1 MKLLYLTGDY
11 LYSKVH
17 NNLIKNLLEKD
28 PTLEVYVFSPVRS
41 DNAHGLE
48 DSYYNNERLKVVTP
62 KVDIPILLYQLDF
75 WAKQRSKVRQIEQYI
90 PIREIDVIHA
100 ATMFSEG
107 GTAYRLNKMYGIPYL
122 VSIRGADVMTYARKM
137 PHLWPI
143 GNKILKHAAIVSCVT
158 PSIKERLLSSWKFK
172 PARNS
177 IEQSQIINNGIDAIW
192 TENINLT
199 TKKIGNPARILYIGR
214 FDKNKNVLR
223 LVEAVKLLKKKHNVS
238 LTLIGGKGE
247 EHDEVVRQVQ
257 ANSSYMEFL
266 GPIYDKER
274 LMGIVR
280 QCDLFAMVSHSET
293 FGLVYAECLSQGLP
307 LLYTKGTGFD
317 EMYPQGFVGYGVDSY
332 SAESIKNG
340 LGFIIDNYDM
350 LRNNISNIEFK
361 QYSWSYVAKKYLDY
375 YIQMKNEQE

>member
-28 PTLEVYVFSPVRS
+28 PSLEVYVFSPVRS

-62 KVDIPILLYQLDF
+62 KVDIPILLYQYDF
-75 WAKQRSKVRQIEQYI
+75 WAKQRNKVRQIEQYI
-90 PIREIDVIHA
+90 PIREMNVIHA

-107 GTAYRLNKMYGIPYL
+107 GTAYRLNKKYGIPYL
-122 VSIRGADVMTYARKM
+122 VSIRGADVMTYAQKM

-143 GNKILKHAAIVSCVT
+143 GNKILNHAAVVSCVT
-158 PSIKERLLSSWKFK
+158 PSIKERLLSSWQFK
-172 PARNS
+172 SSRNS

-192 TENINLT
+192 TENLNLT
-199 TKKIGNPARILYIGR
+199 TKKIGNPIKILYIGR

-223 LVEAVKLLKKKHNVS
+223 LVEAVKLLKQRHNVS

-247 EHDEVVRQVQ
+247 EHDEVVRQVE
-257 ANSSYMEFL
+257 ANSSYMEYL

-307 LLYTKGTGFD
+307 LVYTKGTGFD
-317 EMYPQGFVGYGVDSY
+317 GIYPQGVVGYGVDSN
-332 SAESIKNG
+332 SIDSIEEG
-340 LGFIIDNYDM
+340 LENIVDHYEEIKS
-350 LRNNISNIEFK
+350 NISALDFK
-361 QYSWSYVAKKYLDY
+361 KYSWPEIASL
-375 YIQMKNEQE
+375 YIRIYHEQIS